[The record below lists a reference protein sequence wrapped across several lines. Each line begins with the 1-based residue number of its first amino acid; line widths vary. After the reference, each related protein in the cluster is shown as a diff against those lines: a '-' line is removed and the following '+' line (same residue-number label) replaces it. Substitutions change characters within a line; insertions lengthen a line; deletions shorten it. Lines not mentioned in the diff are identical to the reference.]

1 MGSASHRHGPHISV
15 SGCRP
20 PGIREYSNQQLH
32 LNSIEKSQSYG
43 VSNGAPGR
51 TIPINVFDGRK
62 LAMAGNIDRIDQV
75 RLATR
80 QGLVTTELEPDFD
93 YYRDLRA
100 HALVGSL
107 ATPDRRQR
115 NGSLRGLCSRL
126 DRGRA
131 RWRASIRCIQ
141 SLRPCYRL
149 AASARGS
156 YSRST
161 NCAVKPRKRS
171 RAWN

>member
-1 MGSASHRHGPHISV
+1 MMLRRWAQRHIATGRTFQSPDV
-15 SGCRP
+15 AP

-32 LNSIEKSQSYG
+32 LNSIERSQSYG

-62 LAMAGNIDRIDQV
+62 LPMAGNIDRIDQV

-80 QGLVTTELEPDFD
+80 QGLFRAELEPDLD

-107 ATPDRRQR
+107 ASPIGVSVTD
-115 NGSLRGLCSRL
+115 LCDVYVL
-126 DRGRA
+126 GWTAGGRA
-131 RWRASIRCIQ
+131 GGLQ
-141 SLRPCYRL
+141 SGVYDP
-149 AASARGS
+149 
-156 YSRST
+156 
-161 NCAVKPRKRS
+161 
-171 RAWN
+171 